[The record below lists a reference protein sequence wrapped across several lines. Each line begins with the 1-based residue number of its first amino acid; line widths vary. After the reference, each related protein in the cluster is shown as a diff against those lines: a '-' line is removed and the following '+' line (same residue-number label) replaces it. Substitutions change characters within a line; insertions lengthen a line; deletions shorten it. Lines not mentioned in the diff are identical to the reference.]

1 MSLKNAAFLALIG
14 TVLTTVLLVYELV
27 KAILNVAQ
35 GLVPAM
41 TIFPMLIYSFA
52 SLTLAVFFFVFGK
65 RQS

>member
-14 TVLTTVLLVYELV
+14 TVLATLLLLYDLV
-27 KAILNVAQ
+27 SAILNVTR

-41 TIFPMLIYSFA
+41 SIFPLLIYSFA
-52 SLTLAVFFFVFGK
+52 SLTVAVFFFVFGK

>member
-14 TVLTTVLLVYELV
+14 TIQTTILLLYDLV
-27 KAILNVAQ
+27 SAILNVMN

-41 TIFPMLIYSFA
+41 TIFPLLIYSFA
-52 SLTLAVFFFVFGK
+52 SLTLAVFFFVFH

>member
-14 TVLTTVLLVYELV
+14 TILTTILLVYDLV
-27 KAILNVAQ
+27 SAILNVTQ

-41 TIFPMLIYSFA
+41 TIFPLLIYAFA
-52 SLTLAVFFFVFGK
+52 SLTVAVFFFVFH

>member
-14 TVLTTVLLVYELV
+14 TVLSTILLLYNLV
-27 KAILNVAQ
+27 STILNVMQ

-41 TIFPMLIYSFA
+41 TIFPLLIYSFA
-52 SLTLAVFFFVFGK
+52 SLTLAVFFFVFY